1 MAWLGVPQTQFE
13 ANYIDNAW
21 LGSCLKAFEKALE
34 QMMLMTRGLP
44 RSGNGFQRDLV
55 ANDAAA
61 WLGSL
66 LNV

>member
-1 MAWLGVPQTQFE
+1 
-13 ANYIDNAW
+13 
-21 LGSCLKAFEKALE
+21 
-34 QMMLMTRGLP
+34 MLMMRGLP